1 MVARPVRDLSLWT
14 VTMAPGVPSPESV
27 SSATETQVSEVEAE
41 VVVESV
47 SVAAADVVELN
58 FVTTDGSHLPPWT
71 PGAHIDLILA
81 DDGVDMVR
89 QYSLCGSPARLDRY
103 QVSVLL
109 APDSRGGSRRVH
121 ELKVGDKLKIR
132 GPRNHFP
139 LATASR
145 YIYIAGGIG
154 ITPMLP
160 MIEAAQ
166 ARGADWALH
175 YGGRSKSSMAYLDH
189 LAKYGDR
196 VHLAP
201 QDEVGMLDLASIL
214 GTPSPGTLVYC
225 CGPEPLLAAVEAACE
240 TWPSGSLHL
249 ERFSAKPREDTGED
263 GAFELVLARSGL
275 TVTVTADES
284 VFDAMRR
291 MGAPVLGSC
300 LEGICG
306 TCETG
311 VLEGEVDHRDS
322 VLDEDEQAENDCL
335 MVCVSRSLSPRL
347 VVDA

>member
-1 MVARPVRDLSLWT
+1 MP
-14 VTMAPGVPSPESV
+14 PGVASQESQPPS
-27 SSATETQVSEVEAE
+27 TETQVSEVEAE
-41 VVVESV
+41 VVVDSV
-47 SVAAADVVELN
+47 TEAAADVVELN
-58 FVTTDGSHLPPWT
+58 FVTSDGSALPPWT
-71 PGAHIDLILA
+71 PGAHIDLILGE
-81 DDGVDMVR
+81 DNVR
-89 QYSLCGSPARLDRY
+89 QYSLCGSPAQLDRY

-109 APDSRGGSRRVH
+109 APDSRGGSRAVH
-121 ELKVGDKLKIR
+121 QLKVGDKLKIR

-139 LATASR
+139 LATASG
-145 YIYIAGGIG
+145 YIFIAGGIG

-160 MIEAAQ
+160 MIEAAE
-166 ARGADWALH
+166 ARGAEWTLH

-189 LAKYGDR
+189 LAKYGER
-196 VHLAP
+196 VHLVP
-201 QDEVGMLDLASIL
+201 QDEVGMLDLPSIL
-214 GTPSPGTLVYC
+214 GSPAPGTLVYC

-263 GAFELVLARSGL
+263 GTFELVLARSG
-275 TVTVTADES
+275 VSVQVGADES

-335 MVCVSRSLSPRL
+335 MVCVSRSLTPRL